1 MYLHSDNVVQ
11 HHDPLLLD
19 HSLQGLGFGGSLPRP
34 RLFIPES
41 LEHCTADYL
50 DKTFSPG
57 HLLPMDALERFEI
70 AAIEVW
76 AVGVDHTKALQ
87 DRDAYRQRA
96 SIAIDKA
103 RTIHDKTFLA
113 QDLQSGL
120 VPNTLFEHSGQVR
133 GSKEF
138 VVDDMHGGYKV
149 ESH

>member
-57 HLLPMDALERFEI
+57 HLLPTNPADGIAL
-70 AAIEVW
+70 
-76 AVGVDHTKALQ
+76 ALYLI
-87 DRDAYRQRA
+87 RLISLRYKLP
-96 SIAIDKA
+96 S
-103 RTIHDKTFLA
+103 HNCLYC
-113 QDLQSGL
+113 
-120 VPNTLFEHSGQVR
+120 P
-133 GSKEF
+133 SKR
-138 VVDDMHGGYKV
+138 
-149 ESH
+149 